1 MPENSSSR
9 AEMNALLDDMQSAIH
24 LLAGPRQASDTRE
37 SMIARA
43 ARKAGISY
51 RQAKS
56 FFYREAIN
64 PSAQAVVA
72 VQRAITELGTAQ
84 DVRGECERIA
94 KLEAENA
101 FLRQVIAS
109 ALARAPG
116 ATIAE
121 AERGDFDGRSAPG
134 SAAYG
139 ESLSGRALA
148 QAYGVQR

>member
-1 MPENSSSR
+1 
-9 AEMNALLDDMQSAIH
+9 MNALLDDMQSAIEI
-24 LLAGPRQASDTRE
+24 LAGPRQSGDTRE

-56 FFYREAIN
+56 FFYREAVN
-64 PSAQAVVA
+64 PSGLAVIS
-72 VQRAITELGTAQ
+72 VQRALAALTAAQ

-109 ALARAPG
+109 ALAGTPRTTVAQ
-116 ATIAE
+116 
-121 AERGDFDGRSAPG
+121 AERGDFSCSAEPG
-134 SAAYG
+134 SQPYG
-139 ESLSGRALA
+139 ESLSDRALA